1 MNAIADQLADLAER
15 HGLTVAVAESLTA
28 GNLAAALGA
37 APDSA
42 VWFRGGVIAYATEVK
57 RHVLDVPDVPV
68 VSETAAM
75 AMAEGVRALM
85 DADIAVATT
94 GVGGPGP
101 QDGEPAG
108 SVWFCVVSRRDVRTS
123 HRRFDGDPSE
133 VLVRSVRYALE
144 LLLSMAER
152 EGRAA
157 VYESRG
163 GTSSEQE
170 VSTEESG

>member
-1 MNAIADQLADLAER
+1 MTAPMSTRLPKETMNAIANQLADLAER

-42 VWFRGGVIAYATEVK
+42 AWFRGGVIAYAAEVK
-57 RHVLDVPDVPV
+57 HRVLGVPDVPV
-68 VSETAAM
+68 VSETAAT
-75 AMAEGVRALM
+75 AMAEGVRTLM

-108 SVWFCVVSRRDVRTS
+108 SVWFCTSSRTDVRTS
-123 HRRFDGDPSE
+123 HRQFDGDPAE
-133 VLVRSVRYALE
+133 ILQQSVHYAIE
-144 LLLSMAER
+144 LLLSIAE
-152 EGRAA
+152 
-157 VYESRG
+157 
-163 GTSSEQE
+163 TM
-170 VSTEESG
+170 TT

>member
-1 MNAIADQLADLAER
+1 MPTRQARETMSAIADQLAELAER

-28 GNLAAALGA
+28 GNVAAALGA

-42 VWFRGGVIAYATEVK
+42 AWFRGGVIAYATEVK
-57 RHVLDVPDVPV
+57 QRVLDVPDVPV
-68 VSETAAM
+68 VSETAAT

-108 SVWFCVVSRRDVRTS
+108 SVWFCASSRAGVRTS
-123 HRRFDGDPSE
+123 HRQFDGEPEKILDQ
-133 VLVRSVRYALE
+133 SVQYAIE
-144 LLLSMAER
+144 LLLSMAETITDS
-152 EGRAA
+152 AP
-157 VYESRG
+157 
-163 GTSSEQE
+163 
-170 VSTEESG
+170 

>member
-1 MNAIADQLADLAER
+1 MTAPTSTRLPKETMNAIANQLADLAER

-42 VWFRGGVIAYATEVK
+42 AWFRGGVIAYAAEVK
-57 RHVLDVPDVPV
+57 HRVLDVPDVPV
-68 VSETAAM
+68 VSETAAT
-75 AMAEGVRALM
+75 AMAEGVRTLM

-108 SVWFCVVSRRDVRTS
+108 SVWFCTSSRADVRTS
-123 HRRFDGDPSE
+123 HRQFDGDPAE
-133 VLVRSVRYALE
+133 ILEQSVQYAIE
-144 LLLSMAER
+144 LLLSMAR
-152 EGRAA
+152 MI
-157 VYESRG
+157 
-163 GTSSEQE
+163 
-170 VSTEESG
+170 TE